1 MEVPLTS
8 EQEAKLSQLAADKRR
23 SAEELAQEVLGFYL
37 DHEARFVEV
46 VQRGL
51 DSLDRGE
58 FVSHQEVGA
67 RLQRLL
73 RT

>member
-23 SAEELAQEVLGFYL
+23 SAEELAREVLGFYL